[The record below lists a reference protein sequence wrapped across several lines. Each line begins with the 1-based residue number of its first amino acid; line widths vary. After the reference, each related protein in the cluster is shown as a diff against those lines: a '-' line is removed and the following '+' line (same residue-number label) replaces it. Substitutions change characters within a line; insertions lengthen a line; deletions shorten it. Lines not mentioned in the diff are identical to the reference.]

1 MKNNRKF
8 TKKQLE
14 TIENLECD
22 LDELSNKPH
31 RLFKSLGNFA
41 QQFIED
47 EEKLKISLESLEEFH
62 RLYYQMLKLPGMSD
76 DIIRAGM
83 EVNKELIISEYDLPD
98 DYKNGHEEGCKDST
112 KKYCKKIL
120 DIITE
125 YLF

>member
-1 MKNNRKF
+1 MKNNNF

-31 RLFKSLGNFA
+31 RLFESLRDFA
-41 QQFIED
+41 QQFVED
-47 EEKLKISLESLEEFH
+47 EEKLKISLGSLDEFQ
-62 RLYYQMLKLPGMSD
+62 RLYYQMLRLPGMSD

-83 EVNKELIISEYDLPD
+83 EVNKELIVSEYDLPD
-98 DYKNGHEEGCKDST
+98 DYKNGYEEGCKDAT
-112 KKYCKKIL
+112 KAYCKKIL
-120 DIITE
+120 DNLTE